1 MSNCTKCGT
10 AIGGFLGVPAAP
22 GNPSVCQDCMG
33 TSNHSSSKTED
44 SGLIT
49 PSSVAESSGGAIAF
63 LQGVNT
69 VFLMI
74 QILSAIAIIFFVP
87 SVNGVALG
95 FGVFLMSFVL
105 WAIIRVIIGV
115 AQDVKA
121 MRANSDAQLSRHLR
135 SEVHG

>member
-22 GNPSVCQDCMG
+22 GNPSVCQDCTG
-33 TSNHSSSKTED
+33 TSNHSTEE

-49 PSSVAESSGGAIAF
+49 PASVAESSGGAIAF

-121 MRANSDAQLSRHLR
+121 MRANSDAQLSRHPR
-135 SEVHG
+135 SEEHG